1 MKLDMRS
8 ALLAGTVLTGVAAH
22 AASAQ
27 DLRLMTGPQG
37 GSWYPLGGAIQN
49 TVQTASPDTGVQVL
63 PGAGIANVKGIE
75 AGKADLGFANSVS
88 TVDAINGKP
97 PFETAAKDV
106 CNVATLYP
114 QYFQIAALADSGID
128 DPSDLKGKAGA
139 IQPKGNTAEAI
150 TVHMLEAYGMSYD
163 DLSRV
168 NFGSYSDAVALMKDG
183 NAEFFT
189 LGTTVPAGAIMDLA
203 SARDITL
210 IPIPDD
216 GLAEMQKLNPG
227 YRRIEIPAGSYP
239 EQAEAVPTIGYA
251 THLIARCSLDEET
264 VHGVLKAV
272 TANMGDLASIASAMK
287 GLTPADMA
295 ADVGVPLHPG
305 AERFYREQGVL

>member
-1 MKLDMRS
+1 
-8 ALLAGTVLTGVAAH
+8 
-22 AASAQ
+22 
-27 DLRLMTGPQG
+27 
-37 GSWYPLGGAIQN
+37 
-49 TVQTASPDTGVQVL
+49 
-63 PGAGIANVKGIE
+63 
-75 AGKADLGFANSVS
+75 
-88 TVDAINGKP
+88 
-97 PFETAAKDV
+97 
-106 CNVATLYP
+106 
-114 QYFQIAALADSGID
+114 
-128 DPSDLKGKAGA
+128 
-139 IQPKGNTAEAI
+139 
-150 TVHMLEAYGMSYD
+150 
-163 DLSRV
+163 
-168 NFGSYSDAVALMKDG
+168 
-183 NAEFFT
+183 
-189 LGTTVPAGAIMDLA
+189 MDLA